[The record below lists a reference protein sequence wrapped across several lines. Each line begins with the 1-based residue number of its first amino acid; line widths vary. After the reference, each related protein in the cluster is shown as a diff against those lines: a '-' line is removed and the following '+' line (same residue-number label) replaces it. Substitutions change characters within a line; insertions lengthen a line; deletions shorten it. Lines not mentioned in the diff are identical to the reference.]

1 MKDGDMCS
9 SASPLLVQDFDKRQ
23 LRVGILKGRKAYL
36 KNRGRTEAGRFAKL
50 WLVVGGRR
58 QERDGRQTFFICL
71 FRPPCGSQEAR
82 ETEGRGQRTVTQSL
96 YSRRTPGRKT
106 IGNHLPMKAGQQSPN
121 RGE

>member
-50 WLVVGGRR
+50 WLAVGGQKTREGRKANIFHLSVSSSVWVTGGKGDRRERAENSYPESVLQEDAR
-58 QERDGRQTFFICL
+58 QEN
-71 FRPPCGSQEAR
+71 
-82 ETEGRGQRTVTQSL
+82 
-96 YSRRTPGRKT
+96 YW
-106 IGNHLPMKAGQQSPN
+106 
-121 RGE
+121 